1 MDTNEN
7 QYTNWVYPLPIED
20 MRIAIAD
27 GSYWE
32 IGDPL
37 LYHPL
42 FWPHKRNVEKL
53 DILIAGCGSV
63 QAAYYACRNPG
74 WNVIGID
81 LSENSL
87 AHQQK
92 LKDRHGL
99 SNLRLAKLDIME
111 VPKLGEDF
119 DFIVSTGVLHHLEE
133 PESGLTA
140 LREVLRPEGVMN
152 LMVYGKSLRVGVY
165 MLQEVFRLLNL
176 QQTQEDVD
184 IVKATIEVLPQEHV
198 VHNYIRKANDLGS
211 DAAYVD
217 TFLHRRDRAYDVCE
231 VYELTRK
238 AGLAFLSW
246 CDPGEYSP
254 DSILPSS
261 HPLRKRLLDLSPE
274 TLAHVCDL
282 LTQSRGTH
290 RWAAGHPEYIEKARI
305 PFETSAFYDCIV
317 IPHRSTQ
324 VVRKGDHSMQQN
336 VICLRGGRSY
346 ELAIPLA
353 EIISRTK
360 GAKSIRQVISE
371 MNLPAEEEQRVLLLA
386 KDRFRTLW
394 QQGDIYILLPEKM
407 SPK

>member
-1 MDTNEN
+1 MDAVEN
-7 QYTNWVYPLPIED
+7 QYMNWVYPLPIED
-20 MRIAIAD
+20 MRAAIAD

-42 FWPHKRNVEKL
+42 FWPHKRNAKKL
-53 DILIAGCGSV
+53 DILVAGCGSV

-81 LSENSL
+81 LSESSL
-87 AHQQK
+87 AHQKK
-92 LKDRHGL
+92 LKDRHAL

-111 VPKLGEDF
+111 VGKLGEDF

-176 QQTQEDVD
+176 QQTQQDVD

-198 VHNYIRKANDLGS
+198 VHHYIRKANDLAG

-217 TFLHRRDRAYDVCE
+217 TFLHPRDRAYSVGE

-238 AGLAFLSW
+238 AGLEFLSW
-246 CDPGEYSP
+246 CDPGEYALEGV
-254 DSILPSS
+254 LPPS
-261 HPLRKRLLDLSPE
+261 HPLRKKIRELSPE

-305 PFETSAFYDCIV
+305 PFDRDEFYDCVV
-317 IPHRSTQ
+317 IPHLSTQ
-324 VVRKGDHSMQQN
+324 ISQKGDRSSQQN
-336 VICLRGGRSY
+336 IICKRGGRSY
-346 ELAIPLA
+346 ELDVPLA
-353 EIISRTK
+353 EIISRTR
-360 GAKSIRQVISE
+360 GTKSIREVVGE
-371 MNLPAEEEQRVLLLA
+371 MSLTAEEENSVLLLA
-386 KDRFRTLW
+386 KDRFRSLW
-394 QQGDIYILLPEKM
+394 QQGDIYILLPEKLF
-407 SPK
+407 PK